1 MALSRQERA
10 PPFLE
15 GIPCRRV
22 DSSAS
27 ASFAG
32 ALEDLN
38 AFVHLAVLV
47 RAVDPREF
55 YRANRDDPDGLN
67 ILKTARG
74 DCRCRRSAVP
84 WLCPYA

>member
-1 MALSRQERA
+1 MVRVGVSGLTGMIGRNFLDYLRGAGDLRLSLVALSRQERA

-32 ALEDLN
+32 ALEDTVSW
-38 AFVHLAVLV
+38 F
-47 RAVDPREF
+47 RGQ
-55 YRANRDDPDGLN
+55 GL
-67 ILKTARG
+67 L
-74 DCRCRRSAVP
+74 
-84 WLCPYA
+84 